1 MGSKITFYFN
11 WFFFYFC
18 WYFVCLFNCAR
29 RVFTAISE
37 IPSLIFFLSL
47 LTFLAARP
55 FMVLFTNFLRFAF
68 VFFGGGG
75 GFFAFMFLSMLPL
88 ILLNARFASI
98 PRLPIKIPFLH
109 CVRFALFIYFLRSA
123 FVMFGYVLDMY
134 SASCFLTSWRFFRF
148 AASL

>member
-1 MGSKITFYFN
+1 MGSKMTFILTRY
-11 WFFFYFC
+11 FFYFC

-37 IPSLIFFLSL
+37 IPSLMFFLSL

-55 FMVLFTNFLRFAF
+55 FIVLLTSFLRFAF
-68 VFFGGGG
+68 LFFCGSGGGG

-98 PRLPIKIPFLH
+98 P
-109 CVRFALFIYFLRSA
+109 
-123 FVMFGYVLDMY
+123 
-134 SASCFLTSWRFFRF
+134 
-148 AASL
+148 

>member
-68 VFFGGGG
+68 LFIGGGG
-75 GFFAFMFLSMLPL
+75 GFFNFIFSRIFPL
-88 ILLNARFASI
+88 ILSNALFAPI
-98 PRLPIKIPFLH
+98 PDEPVKIPFLH
-109 CVRFALFIYFLRSA
+109 CVRFALFMYFLRSA
-123 FVMFGYVLDMY
+123 LAIFGYVLDMY
-134 SASCFLTSWRFFRF
+134 SASCFLTS
-148 AASL
+148 